1 MRSDQDRI
9 DVKSDVNRKVF
20 IRCSGKAIYVIFWR
34 QGDTRWRVEMTNIEG
49 RGTYHRKRVEGET
62 ELTPPKLDT
71 GGIEVR
77 LISGE
82 SLLEARQEGRG
93 RKEGVFK
100 EDTRVKGIPF

>member
-1 MRSDQDRI
+1 MHEDTGRTSETFVWSDQDRI

-62 ELTPPKLDT
+62 ELTPPSLIP
-71 GGIEVR
+71 GGLR
-77 LISGE
+77 SG
-82 SLLEARQEGRG
+82 SFQGRAY
-93 RKEGVFK
+93 
-100 EDTRVKGIPF
+100 